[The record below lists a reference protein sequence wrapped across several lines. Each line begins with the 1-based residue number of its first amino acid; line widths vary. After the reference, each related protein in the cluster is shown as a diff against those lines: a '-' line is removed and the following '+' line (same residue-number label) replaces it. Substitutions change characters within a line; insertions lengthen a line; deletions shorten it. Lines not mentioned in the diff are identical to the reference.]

1 LKHPLTPNR
10 IVVLV
15 VALMFMTN
23 SCLCNPNNAD
33 GDGLTHANMVASQ
46 DNNKKAT
53 LFVGISPLLLN
64 NGIVDDFIIRFE
76 LYNIA
81 NQSRYPNATYHISI
95 VKNEYAPNEKDRS
108 ILDGTFI
115 TRNGFLTLYI
125 NNSAKNEQSVSQ
137 KEGSTFPLIC
147 HTDKNDRVN
156 LKLPF
161 QLQSGQYHIRSIVT
175 TTRDPSL
182 SFDLVLQ
189 VGAINNKTLTFGQ
202 HMINVSTISYY
213 DKIVDFSI
221 DIAKRTFMWGVPFE
235 YNSTRIDDGKV
246 RVHEEVIIP
255 NVLLKSMN
263 ASGFTITMNNRHF
276 DESLFIVDPFTNET
290 ETIIHYVPK
299 DNSLFEISNNNGT
312 ERDNWL
318 MKFVIFVK

>member
-1 LKHPLTPNR
+1 
-10 IVVLV
+10 
-15 VALMFMTN
+15 
-23 SCLCNPNNAD
+23 
-33 GDGLTHANMVASQ
+33 
-46 DNNKKAT
+46 
-53 LFVGISPLLLN
+53 
-64 NGIVDDFIIRFE
+64 
-76 LYNIA
+76 
-81 NQSRYPNATYHISI
+81 
-95 VKNEYAPNEKDRS
+95 
-108 ILDGTFI
+108 
-115 TRNGFLTLYI
+115 
-125 NNSAKNEQSVSQ
+125 
-137 KEGSTFPLIC
+137 
-147 HTDKNDRVN
+147 VN

-189 VGAINNKTLTFGQ
+189 VGAINTKTLTFGQ

-246 RVHEEVIIP
+246 RVHEVIIP
-255 NVLLKSMN
+255 HVLLKSMN
-263 ASGFTITMNNRHF
+263 TSGFNMTMNNRHF
-276 DESLFIVDPFTNET
+276 DESLFIVDPFTNEN

>member
-1 LKHPLTPNR
+1 
-10 IVVLV
+10 
-15 VALMFMTN
+15 M
-23 SCLCNPNNAD
+23 
-33 GDGLTHANMVASQ
+33 
-46 DNNKKAT
+46 
-53 LFVGISPLLLN
+53 
-64 NGIVDDFIIRFE
+64 
-76 LYNIA
+76 
-81 NQSRYPNATYHISI
+81 
-95 VKNEYAPNEKDRS
+95 
-108 ILDGTFI
+108 
-115 TRNGFLTLYI
+115 
-125 NNSAKNEQSVSQ
+125 
-137 KEGSTFPLIC
+137 
-147 HTDKNDRVN
+147 N

-175 TTRDPSL
+175 TTRDPLL
-182 SFDLVLQ
+182 SFDLILQ
-189 VGAINNKTLTFGQ
+189 VGAINNKTLTFGR
-202 HMINVSTISYY
+202 HMINVTAISYY

-246 RVHEEVIIP
+246 SVHEEVIIP

-263 ASGFTITMNNRHF
+263 ASGFNMTMNNRHF
-276 DESLFIVDPFTNET
+276 DESLFIVDPFTNEN

>member
-1 LKHPLTPNR
+1 
-10 IVVLV
+10 
-15 VALMFMTN
+15 MFMTN

-33 GDGLTHANMVASQ
+33 GDGLTQANMVASQ

-53 LFVGISPLLLN
+53 LFVGISPLLLD

-81 NQSRYPNATYHISI
+81 NQSRYPNATYHVSI

-125 NNSAKNEQSVSQ
+125 NNSEKNEQSVSQ

-182 SFDLVLQ
+182 SFDLILQ
-189 VGAINNKTLTFGQ
+189 IGAINNKTLTFGR
-202 HMINVSTISYY
+202 HMINVTAISYY

-221 DIAKRTFMWGVPFE
+221 DIAKRTFMWGFPL
-235 YNSTRIDDGKV
+235 N
-246 RVHEEVIIP
+246 IIRLESMM
-255 NVLLKSMN
+255 VKLGFMKKLLSPM
-263 ASGFTITMNNRHF
+263 F
-276 DESLFIVDPFTNET
+276 
-290 ETIIHYVPK
+290 Y
-299 DNSLFEISNNNGT
+299 
-312 ERDNWL
+312 
-318 MKFVIFVK
+318 